1 MSLAVRAV
9 DPALGYGDMDQIRSM
24 LTTTGTLYAPSDE
37 ARLLELNLV
46 LSDVL
51 DGELG
56 RTFRPPAVTPP
67 EPPAPLDVAL
77 TFDDAGEVDAWMLVT
92 PDSGAFDGLLGFE
105 SDVFHDATGS
115 LVLDVVSSSAAVGDV
130 SNYLATVGHYA
141 VTPGTSYAVNA
152 YVQPDSGAWQATA
165 GLEWFDAGG
174 ASLGR
179 ASYAI
184 GNQPT
189 LEWSAAGGSF
199 TAPPEAATVAVAII
213 LTCVVPFVADR
224 IWIDDVTLTEI
235 TPVAFAGFPG
245 NAEVRL
251 VYGKGGTMLVLPKPV
266 WSIVEIAIGGTIAAD
281 TMVDGTA
288 LDDSA
293 WRVGIE
299 DHAGQIRALE
309 LPGGIGWNQPFS
321 IMAYWCDEWKS
332 EAVPADVSFA
342 VERLVCETFK
352 LENIPI
358 VTEDGIVVPR
368 FDPWLDPT
376 VVKTITKYRL
386 RDLVL

>member
-1 MSLAVRAV
+1 MSPTLRAV
-9 DPALGYGDMDQIRSM
+9 DPALGYGDMDAIHAM
-24 LTTTGTLYAPSDE
+24 LTTTGTLYAASDD
-37 ARLLELNLV
+37 ARLIELNLV
-46 LSDVL
+46 LSQAFD
-51 DGELG
+51 EATG
-56 RTFRPPAVTPP
+56 RTFVPPAVTPP
-67 EPPAPLDVAL
+67 EPPAPLELAL
-77 TFDDAGEVDAWMLVT
+77 TFDDAGAVDAWLLIT
-92 PDSGAFDGLLGFE
+92 PDSGIFDGLVGFE

-115 LVLDVVSSSAAVGDV
+115 LVLDVVSSSSAVGDT
-130 SNYLATVGHYA
+130 SNYLATVNHYA
-141 VTPGTSYAVNA
+141 VTPGTSYTVNA
-152 YVQPDSGAWQATA
+152 YVQPEGGSWQATA

-184 GNQPT
+184 GSQPT
-189 LEWSAAGGSF
+189 LEWSAAGGLF
-199 TAPPEAATVAVAII
+199 TAPSQAATVAVAII

-224 IWIDDVTLTEI
+224 LWVDDVTLTEI
-235 TPVAFAGFPG
+235 TPVVFTGFPG
-245 NAEVRL
+245 DAEVRL

-266 WSIVEIAIGGTIAAD
+266 WSVVEIATGGTVVAD
-281 TMVDGTA
+281 TMSDGTA

-309 LPGGIGWNQPFS
+309 LPGGIGVNQPFS
-321 IMAYWCDEWKS
+321 IMAYWCDEWKTDS
-332 EAVPADVSFA
+332 VPADVSFA